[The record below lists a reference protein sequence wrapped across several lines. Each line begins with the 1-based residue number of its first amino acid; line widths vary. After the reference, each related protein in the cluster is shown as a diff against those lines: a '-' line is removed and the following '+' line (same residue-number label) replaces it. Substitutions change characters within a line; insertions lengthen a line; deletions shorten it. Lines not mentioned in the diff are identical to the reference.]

1 MNTVRGAALVLFA
14 LVLPW
19 TIAPMNIGFGL
30 CAVAALPGLR
40 RERARQPWG
49 PLLWPAL
56 AWFSALAL
64 AALLSDDPQ
73 ACLKGVAKGL
83 YPLVV
88 GVVALAARE
97 PRDRDRAVA
106 VLLGSAVLA
115 ALFGVALWAAKG
127 ATFDFRARGV
137 VGHYMTFAGQL
148 MLFAGLA
155 AGIAAVA
162 RSRAWRW
169 GSLAVFAVLGVA
181 LVLTQT
187 RSAWIGL
194 LVALATI
201 LAFTRPRWLVGLAA
215 LLLVALLFGPAA
227 LRERALSS
235 FDPHHVTNVERTH
248 MWEAGGRMFREK
260 PLTGLGPRNL
270 KPLYDRYK
278 SPEAREPAGHLH
290 NVIVQIAA
298 TTGVVGLL
306 AFIWLYG
313 SMIAMSVRGLGTQLA
328 RRDPAAGIRLGV
340 LGALLAFLVAGVF
353 EWNFGDEELLY
364 PLYTL
369 VGLAWAAYGATAT
382 ATEVPAAARVEATEA
397 AVAVRHT

>member
-1 MNTVRGAALVLFA
+1 MQRVALILFA

-30 CAVAALPGLR
+30 CAVATLPALR
-40 RERARQPWG
+40 YSRSARPWG

-56 AWFSALAL
+56 AWLAALAL

-73 ACLKGVAKGL
+73 ACVKGVAKGL
-83 YPLVV
+83 YPLAV
-88 GVVALAARE
+88 GVVAFAARE

-106 VLLGSAVLA
+106 ALLGSAGLA
-115 ALFGVALWAAKG
+115 ALFGIALWVGKG
-127 ATFDFRARGV
+127 ASFDFRARGA

-155 AGIAAVA
+155 AGLAAVA

-169 GSLAVFAVLGVA
+169 GALAVLAVLSVA

-194 LVALATI
+194 LVALATV
-201 LAFTRPRWLVGLAA
+201 LAWTRPRWLVGLAA
-215 LLLVALLFGPAA
+215 LMAVALLFGPAT

-248 MWEAGGRMFREK
+248 MWEAGTRMFRAK

-290 NVIVQIAA
+290 NVFVQIAA
-298 TTGVVGLL
+298 TTGIVGLL
-306 AFIWLYG
+306 AFVWLYG
-313 SMIAMSVRGLGTQLA
+313 TLIAMSVRGLRARLA
-328 RRDPAAGIRLGV
+328 RRDPAAGLRLGV
-340 LGALLAFLVAGVF
+340 LGVLLAFLVAGAF

-364 PLYTL
+364 PLYAL

-382 ATEVPAAARVEATEA
+382 EPDARDVASGSAGTVPATSRP
-397 AVAVRHT
+397 